1 MPSKSKAQHKFM
13 AAVANNPKFAKQAR
27 VPQNVGREYMKADEG
42 RSFAGGDL
50 VKSMAD
56 MKVSGATR
64 RADVQKEGFP
74 DLNKDGKVTKADVL
88 KGRGI
93 KGFNMGGDVKKCPRD
108 GIAQRGRTRGT
119 TR

>member
-13 AAVANNPKFAKQAR
+13 AAVANNPKFAKQAG

-64 RADVQKEGFP
+64 RADVQKEGF
-74 DLNKDGKVTKADVL
+74 
-88 KGRGI
+88 
-93 KGFNMGGDVKKCPRD
+93 NMGGDVKKCPRD